1 MDTKLTLKLD
11 KSVIEK
17 AKAYASE
24 QQVSL
29 SKLVEN
35 YLNALT
41 SKSTEKDEISITP
54 FVKSLT
60 DGNTIPAD
68 YDYKKDYQDYLEDKY
83 R

>member
-17 AKAYASE
+17 AKAYASD

-41 SKSTEKDEISITP
+41 SKSREKDEISITP
-54 FVKSLT
+54 FVKCLN
-60 DGNTIPAD
+60 D
-68 YDYKKDYQDYLEDKY
+68 
-83 R
+83 

>member
-11 KSVIEK
+11 KDIIEK
-17 AKAYASE
+17 AKAYASD

-35 YLNALT
+35 YLNYLT
-41 SKSTEKDEISITP
+41 SNKPKEISISP

-60 DGNTIPAD
+60 SGTTIPAD
-68 YDYKKDYQDYLEDKY
+68 YDYKKDYRDYLEEKY

>member
-17 AKAYASE
+17 AKAYASD

-41 SKSTEKDEISITP
+41 SKSREKDEISITP

-68 YDYKKDYQDYLEDKY
+68 YDYKRDFRKYQ
-83 R
+83 

>member
-11 KSVIEK
+11 KGIIEK
-17 AKAYASE
+17 AKSYASD
-24 QQVSL
+24 QKVSL

-35 YLNALT
+35 YLNSLSSNTPKA
-41 SKSTEKDEISITP
+41 DEIAISP

-60 DGNTIPAD
+60 NGMTIPAD
-68 YDYKKDYQDYLEDKY
+68 YDYKKDYQDYLEEKY